1 MGAEFLSKFYLD
13 LPMILNILVVYF
25 ADRKYSSVRI
35 HNELTY
41 RRHAKISKNSVNKVL
56 LEARIL
62 ITKHLRDNERY
73 FKPGSKIAIDESHF
87 LTEKTGELHW
97 VFGMID
103 INDENHAIVIEVPN
117 RKRKTLS

>member
-25 ADRKYSSVRI
+25 ADRTYSSVRI
-35 HNELTY
+35 HNELSY
-41 RRHAKISKNSVNKVL
+41 RRHAKISKTSVNKVL

-87 LTEKTGELHW
+87 
-97 VFGMID
+97 
-103 INDENHAIVIEVPN
+103 
-117 RKRKTLS
+117 